1 MLFLLFLLLP
11 IHPKLPLSFHT
22 IRTEKALDLLTFRPF
37 DLSTFRPFDLSTF
50 RPNMTSD
57 LFINLKAPN
66 GREYKQPI
74 GLFINN
80 EFVKSK
86 SGDKITSINPT

>member
-22 IRTEKALDLLTFRPF
+22 ITTEKALDLLTFP
-37 DLSTFRPFDLSTF
+37 
-50 RPNMTSD
+50 PNMTSD